1 MVNIASSSV
10 QRDLR
15 RIRVYYL
22 LLYCAGFVLP
32 YLNLFYQRL
41 GLSGTEI
48 GTIGAVAALTTLLF
62 APLWTTLVEKIGR
75 GRALLQLGLILSA
88 LGYLWLSTQSQFLG
102 IALVRGALALVGA
115 AIVPLSDALA
125 VSISG
130 SAGKGFGS
138 VRAWSSVGWIFFGL
152 SGGWMNQNL
161 GSHAAFIATAIL
173 TFVNVLVLFSIT
185 SDHFAIQAIPVAPS
199 ADPSIRRDNLVAKL
213 RGDPDMVALALMM
226 IVIGLGNSGILQ
238 FETNYLAELGAND
251 LVIGVAAVISAVVE
265 IPFMLWADRLLVRR
279 SARGV
284 LMSSLAVYVVIRLV
298 VLAAP
303 SPLMIIITR
312 ALQGIAFSFYTIAI
326 IHYIVQGAPT
336 GQTRTTMALYNI
348 TLANVIT
355 ILAAPVAGAAYD
367 LIGARSLYLVA
378 AIGYALGWL
387 ILRWMRSPQ
396 KTIQTAQKG

>member
-1 MVNIASSSV
+1 MVNLASSSI

-62 APLWTTLVEKIGR
+62 APIWTTLVEKIGR
-75 GRALLQLGLILSA
+75 GRTLLQLGLILSA
-88 LGYLWLSTQSQFLG
+88 LGYLWLGMQSQFLG
-102 IALVRGALALVGA
+102 ITLARGALALVGA

-161 GSHAAFIATAIL
+161 GAHAGFVATAVL

-185 SDHFAIQAIPVAPS
+185 SDHFAIQAIPVAS
-199 ADPSIRRDNLVAKL
+199 NSDSSMRRDNLIAKL
-213 RGDPDMVALALMM
+213 RSNPDMLALALMM

-238 FETNYLAELGAND
+238 FETNYLAELGASD
-251 LVIGVAAVISAVVE
+251 LVIGIAAVMSAVVE
-265 IPFMLWADRLLVRR
+265 IPFMLWADRLVAKR

-284 LMSSLAVYVVIRLV
+284 MMASLTVYVIIRLV

-312 ALQGIAFSFYTIAI
+312 GLQGIAFSFYTIAI
-326 IHYIVQGAPT
+326 IHFIVRGAPT

-367 LIGARSLYLVA
+367 LFGARWLYLVA

-387 ILRWMRSPQ
+387 ILRWVRSPQ
-396 KTIQTAQKG
+396 ETFQAVQHR